1 MNFKEFTE
9 KLNEAAYGRRDAYQ
23 RDYDSSVSG
32 FGKRPREDDEYHNEP
47 KSTSRDVPHA
57 VHINGK
63 KWKTFGS
70 QSHASNVAKKIKGAT
85 VHKEEFEQIDEL
97 SRDTLLSYANK
108 VSLDSQK
115 HSKDPTK
122 RSGEKAS
129 RSVTGYARAH
139 NRLEKPVKES
149 KEYDEAQEHLSK
161 ANDADAKG
169 DKKSFHAH
177 MANHHDSMSEWHD
190 SKGRSASADK
200 HAEKADYHHEKSL
213 SEETITEMDEAF
225 INGREYASQGVM
237 HPTHAAMHKVGD
249 SRDFYAH
256 GTGDKLSGKVT
267 KNTGKE
273 VHIQADKSSGG
284 KTHKFKVT
292 PHLPKPVTEASD
304 TVVYDSSG
312 KVKSWSHAGD
322 WKKTNP
328 NKNPEGKVH
337 NLAGQALQKTKKL
350 AKEEIALDED
360 LSKTPTDK
368 LQKHWDAHK
377 DQERPSP
384 VFAAHLRRVGQELAK
399 RKKAMKEESELDE
412 GTYSADVERA
422 FPGGKASGV
431 KTHPVAPV
439 PDRKYIK
446 GTPEHKA
453 HKEAQKPRTGHPTVK
468 EETVNE
474 VLKPSMGAG
483 KYIKDFQKSDA
494 PQFKGKSMEKKRIMG
509 IAAYLQAKRDM
520 KEETEH
526 LDENVYDGP
535 DQANAI
541 KKALV
546 KKHKD
551 NNYNVR
557 VNQKGQHVIDHAY
570 YGSKK
575 VKSQIKALGEEVELD
590 EATVKTHK
598 YSWGTMK
605 TVHHGADFSI
615 PLHPEHHH
623 EIAKLKDEQEHKFKD
638 ETGRH
643 WTARRKGEDVHFH
656 SANDGPKTVVKHSD
670 LKEDI
675 DVEKLKQQSN
685 KIYANAPAPKK
696 PEEKKQ
702 GVMDKLKSAW
712 NKADPSKH
720 KEMAAKHGV
729 KYNEEFEY
737 INEEDLDITLTQE
750 EFDDIAEKYMGFEKT
765 TKALAAKGAK
775 NPKALAA
782 WIGRNKYG
790 KGKFQK
796 AAATGHSMR
805 KEEAEIDEELVGGQ
819 KKLDKNHNGKLDKQ
833 DFKMLRKEEKECPKC
848 HKPMSQCECDMDESV
863 NFDDEGNLV
872 AEKVSYS
879 NFIRNLQE
887 IKMSDLPVRKVT
899 GRAYGGGGQ
908 KDAPEHDEDDDEK
921 PKAKPE
927 PAVKRGRG
935 RPMGSKSGANQ
946 KVTTSGAKRSG
957 VDYTGYKLHLPNTNK
972 SY

>member
-1 MNFKEFTE
+1 MNFKDFTE
-9 KLNEAAYGRRDAYQ
+9 KLNEAGYGRNRGYAH
-23 RDYDSSVSG
+23 G
-32 FGKRPREDDEYHNEP
+32 FASPHAPSLGSRKREDDEYHNEP
-47 KSTSRDVPHA
+47 ESTSRDVPHA

-70 QSHASNVAKKIKGAT
+70 HSHASNVAKKIKGAT
-85 VHKEEFEQIDEL
+85 VHKEEFEQIDEISQSTVSNYKAKADDYTRKYKYSNNPPSVKTKLAKRIEGSKRAEERLKEDTEQIDEL

-213 SEETITEMDEAF
+213 SEGIEMDEGF

-350 AKEEIALDED
+350 AKEEIALDE
-360 LSKTPTDK
+360 
-368 LQKHWDAHK
+368 
-377 DQERPSP
+377 
-384 VFAAHLRRVGQELAK
+384 
-399 RKKAMKEESELDE
+399 
-412 GTYSADVERA
+412 GTYSSDVERA

-468 EETVNE
+468 EETVDE

-509 IAAYLQAKRDM
+509 IAAYLQAKRNM
-520 KEETEH
+520 K
-526 LDENVYDGP
+526 
-535 DQANAI
+535 
-541 KKALV
+541 
-546 KKHKD
+546 
-551 NNYNVR
+551 
-557 VNQKGQHVIDHAY
+557 
-570 YGSKK
+570 
-575 VKSQIKALGEEVELD
+575 EEVELD

-712 NKADPSKH
+712 NKADPAKH
-720 KEMAAKHGV
+720 KDMAAKHGV

-805 KEEAEIDEELVGGQ
+805 KEETEIDEELVGGQ

-833 DFKMLRKEEKECPKC
+833 DFKLLRKEEKECPKC